1 LKLRIFREQHT
12 LLGEL
17 ASQLTGL
24 ASLSRTRDDAL
35 ESVALIETMDRRL
48 VEHLGVEDVELYP
61 LLMASDDPELETLA
75 RDYFADMGTILSAW
89 NLYRDAWTA
98 DRIVAEPHTFVTAT
112 HALMEALQFRIGR
125 ENDVLYP
132 AAVRAKL
139 L

>member
-1 LKLRIFREQHT
+1 MKLRIFREQHT

-48 VEHLGVEDVELYP
+48 VEHLGIEDLELYP
-61 LLMASDDPELETLA
+61 LLMASDDPELEMLS

-89 NLYRDAWTA
+89 HVYREAWTV
-98 DRIVAEPHTFVTAT
+98 DRIIAEPQTFATAT